1 MNILFITD
9 LYPISTSELKTPKTL
24 FSFVKEWQKTGHN
37 VEVLKPNFLLNS
49 FLRNKPFYKTG
60 QYGNVFNV
68 NYFSPFLFDVKNKLP
83 KFEYDVI
90 VAHMPSGV
98 IFSNHYDGKIIC
110 AVHNSDLEVLTNPLY
125 KFYFKF
131 QMKQAYKK
139 SVGIACR
146 SKVIKEKFLKLY
158 PEFEQKVFCCE
169 SGIDFEPILKTS
181 SQKKSIV
188 TCANLIKRKNIDK
201 LIKAVNELQEFNL
214 TVIGSGI
221 ELNSLKRIAKSNV
234 KFVGQNNNREVLE
247 LMRQSDIFVL
257 PSVNETFGMV
267 YLEAMASGCITVCAK
282 NDGIDGI
289 IIDGENGF
297 ITEPTV
303 SSIKSAL
310 QKIEKMTEEEVE
322 KLLKKCYNTVKTY
335 NLTDCAELYIKNIL
349 KII

>member
-9 LYPISTSELKTPKTL
+9 LYPISTNEIKTPKTL
-24 FSFVKEWQKTGHN
+24 FSFVKEWQKLGHH
-37 VEVLKPNFLLNS
+37 VEVIKPNFLLNS
-49 FLRNKPFYKTG
+49 YLRNKPFYKTG

-68 NYFSPFLFDVKNKLP
+68 NYFTPFLFDVKNKLP

-98 IFSNHYDGKIIC
+98 IFSNHFDGKIIC

-125 KFYFKF
+125 KFYFKS
-131 QMKQAYKK
+131 QLEKAYKK

-169 SGIDFEPILKTS
+169 SGIDFEPTLKTS

-188 TCANLIKRKNIDK
+188 TCANLIKRKNVDK
-201 LIKAVNELQEFNL
+201 LIQAVNELSEFDL
-214 TVIGSGI
+214 TVIGNGS
-221 ELNSLKRIAKSNV
+221 ELNKLKKIAQDNV
-234 KFVGQNNNREVLE
+234 KFVGQKDNKEVLD

-267 YLEAMASGCITVCAK
+267 YLEAMANGCITVCTK
-282 NDGIDGI
+282 QDGVDGI

-297 ITEPTV
+297 LTEPTV
-303 SSIKSAL
+303 SSIKSTL
-310 QKIEKMTEEEVE
+310 QKIKNLSEEETE
-322 KLLKKCYNTVKTY
+322 ILLKKCYNTAKTY